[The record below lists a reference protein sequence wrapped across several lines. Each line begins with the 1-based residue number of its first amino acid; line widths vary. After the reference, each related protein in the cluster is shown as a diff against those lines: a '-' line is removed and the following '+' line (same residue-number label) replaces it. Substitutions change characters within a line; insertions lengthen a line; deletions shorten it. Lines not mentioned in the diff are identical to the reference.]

1 MEMLPFR
8 SCIHIYHG
16 DGKGKTTAAMGL
28 ALRALGAG
36 IRPCVVQFLKTE
48 ASSERRALE
57 VFSSKGLHL
66 VPLPASMKFT
76 FQMDKREKQ
85 EASSLCLS
93 LLEEGL
99 RLYTWEKG
107 GLLILDEVLDAVN
120 TGLLPEEEL
129 EEALRT
135 LRPRRLTDGEGGPL
149 GGDVI
154 LTGRN
159 PSPALLEMADYITE
173 MSARRHP
180 YKEGLTARR
189 GIEY

>member
-1 MEMLPFR
+1 MEMPPFK

-28 ALRALGAG
+28 VLRALGAG
-36 IRPCVVQFLKTE
+36 IKPCVIQFLKTE

-57 VFSSKGLHL
+57 VFSSKGLH
-66 VPLPASMKFT
+66 VAPLPASMKFV
-76 FQMDKREKQ
+76 FQMDETEKR
-85 EASSLCLS
+85 EASSLCRS
-93 LLEEGL
+93 LLKEGL
-99 RLYTWEKG
+99 RLYKQEKG
-107 GLLILDEVLDAVN
+107 GLLILDEVLDAVS

-129 EEALRT
+129 KEALLA
-135 LRPRRLTDGEGGPL
+135 LRPRRLFPRDDSPL
-149 GGDVI
+149 GGDIV

-180 YKEGLTARR
+180 YGEGLAARR

>member
-48 ASSERRALE
+48 ASSERRA
-57 VFSSKGLHL
+57 
-66 VPLPASMKFT
+66 
-76 FQMDKREKQ
+76 
-85 EASSLCLS
+85 SSLCLS

-107 GLLILDEVLDAVN
+107 GLLILDEVLDAVS

-135 LRPRRLTDGEGGPL
+135 LRPRRLTAGEGGPL

-159 PSPALLEMADYITE
+159 PSPTLLEMADYITE

-180 YKEGLTARR
+180 YEEGLTARR

>member
-1 MEMLPFR
+1 
-8 SCIHIYHG
+8 
-16 DGKGKTTAAMGL
+16 
-28 ALRALGAG
+28 
-36 IRPCVVQFLKTE
+36 
-48 ASSERRALE
+48 
-57 VFSSKGLHL
+57 
-66 VPLPASMKFT
+66 MKFT

-107 GLLILDEVLDAVN
+107 GLLILDEVLDAVS

-135 LRPRRLTDGEGGPL
+135 LRPRRLTAGEGGPL

-159 PSPALLEMADYITE
+159 PSPTLLEMADYITE

-180 YKEGLTARR
+180 YEEGLTARR

>member
-93 LLEEGL
+93 LLEE
-99 RLYTWEKG
+99 
-107 GLLILDEVLDAVN
+107 
-120 TGLLPEEEL
+120 EL

-135 LRPRRLTDGEGGPL
+135 LRPRRLTAGEGGPL

-159 PSPALLEMADYITE
+159 PSPTLLEMADYITE

-180 YKEGLTARR
+180 YEEGLTARR

>member
-107 GLLILDEVLDAVN
+107 GLLILDEVLDAVS

-135 LRPRRLTDGEGGPL
+135 LRGWCRRDTQYRGHRSSNPRSSAQTHTSPPYIRCRPPK
-149 GGDVI
+149 
-154 LTGRN
+154 
-159 PSPALLEMADYITE
+159 PS
-173 MSARRHP
+173 
-180 YKEGLTARR
+180 RR
-189 GIEY
+189 G

>member
-28 ALRALGAG
+28 AL
-36 IRPCVVQFLKTE
+36 
-48 ASSERRALE
+48 RALE

-107 GLLILDEVLDAVN
+107 GLLILDEVLDAVS

-135 LRPRRLTDGEGGPL
+135 LRPRRLTAGEGGPL

-159 PSPALLEMADYITE
+159 PSPTLLEMADYITE

-180 YKEGLTARR
+180 YEEGLTARR